1 MVPGGARSYKVVLGG
16 IRWYQVVPCQVGPG
30 CFEMV
35 PGVRMMIRVVI
46 RMMIRVVISVVIRM
60 VVSVVIEVLFRMV
73 IRMIIRVLIR
83 MVMSVVIRMVIR
95 VDGQGG
101 DQG

>member
-46 RMMIRVVISVVIRM
+46 RMMIMVVIRMMIKVVIRMMIRVVISVVISM
-60 VVSVVIEVLFRMV
+60 VV
-73 IRMIIRVLIR
+73 
-83 MVMSVVIRMVIR
+83 R

-101 DQG
+101 DQHLLDPKMQRSQWW

>member
-16 IRWYQVVPCQVGPG
+16 IRWYQLVPCQVGPG

-46 RMMIRVVISVVIRM
+46 RNQ
-60 VVSVVIEVLFRMV
+60 L
-73 IRMIIRVLIR
+73 
-83 MVMSVVIRMVIR
+83 
-95 VDGQGG
+95 
-101 DQG
+101 

>member
-46 RMMIRVVISVVIRM
+46 RMMT
-60 VVSVVIEVLFRMV
+60 VSYTHLTLPTNREV
-73 IRMIIRVLIR
+73 
-83 MVMSVVIRMVIR
+83 
-95 VDGQGG
+95 
-101 DQG
+101 

>member
-46 RMMIRVVISVVIRM
+46 RMMIRVVIRMMIKVVIWM
-60 VVSVVIEVLFRMV
+60 M
-73 IRMIIRVLIR
+73 IRV
-83 MVMSVVIRMVIR
+83 SS
-95 VDGQGG
+95 
-101 DQG
+101 